1 MSLQELSWS
10 EEVPEDTAQL
20 VEPLLGPSDLYR
32 FIGENVGDFL
42 KQSDFADLYSQLGR
56 GAISPVI
63 LSLITVFQ
71 YLENLPDREAAN
83 WAVLRMDWK
92 YALHVPLTWSGFHFS
107 SLSNFRERL
116 VAHEAEQL
124 VFEQVLAWLRQSGF
138 LKKKGKQRTDS
149 THVIGRVAHLSRLE
163 LVWETLR
170 LALREM
176 QKAAPTWYGQTIPAS
191 FDDSYRKRQHDWRI
205 SKDEVGRYL
214 QQAGQDGCWLLSQ
227 LGRSTPA
234 PVLEAATV
242 ATLRQVW
249 QQQFICA
256 DGEAQTRTKVKGKD
270 IIVSPHET
278 EARWSR
284 KRSTEWEGYKLHITE
299 TVERE
304 EDVAFITDIMTTTAN
319 TGDSEVVDEIQTRL
333 QEHGLLPD
341 ELYVDQGYVSG
352 ANLAHS
358 HDAGVTLMGPAPADV
373 GKKPEGYRQADFTI
387 DLSNKIA
394 VCPHGNCAVEWFPIS
409 KPDGYVGAKV
419 NFGRQCL
426 ACPARTQCAPGKYGR
441 TLEVNPYLSFLQE
454 RREEQ
459 QTEAFHLQMKQ
470 RAAIEGTLSAC
481 VRKNGARRARYRGLA
496 KTRLQHL
503 LMGAAVNL
511 KRLSVALANRHTAQA
526 SRRRTN
532 KSSKVA
538 RRTTILVTDC

>member
-1 MSLQELSWS
+1 MSLQEFSWS
-10 EEVPEDTAQL
+10 EEIPEDTAQL
-20 VEPLLGPSDLYR
+20 VEPLLRPNDLYR
-32 FIGENVGDFL
+32 FVGNNVGDFL
-42 KQSDFADLYSQLGR
+42 KQSDFADLYSRLGR
-56 GAISPVI
+56 GAISPVA

-71 YLENLPDREAAN
+71 FLENLPDREAAQ

-92 YALHVPLTWSGFHFS
+92 YALHVPLTWDGFHFS
-107 SLSNFRERL
+107 SLSTFRERL
-116 VAHEAEQL
+116 IEHEAEQL
-124 VFEQVLAWLRQSGF
+124 VFEKVLTWLRQAGY

-170 LALREM
+170 LALHEM
-176 QKAAPTWYGQTIPAS
+176 EKASPTWYMQTIPAS

-205 SKDEVGRYL
+205 NKNDVARYL
-214 QQAGQDGCWLLSQ
+214 QQVGQDGCWLLGQ
-227 LGRSTPA
+227 LGPSTPVK
-234 PVLEAATV
+234 VLEADAVVTM
-242 ATLRQVW
+242 RQVW

-256 DGEAQTRTKVKGKD
+256 AGETQTRTKVKGKE
-270 IIVSPHET
+270 IIISAHET

-284 KRSTEWEGYKLHITE
+284 KRSTEWEGYKLHVME

-304 EDVAFITDIMTTTAN
+304 GDVAFITDIMTTTAN

-333 QEHGLLPD
+333 QERNLLPD

-352 ANLAHS
+352 PNLAHS

-373 GKKPEGYRQADFTI
+373 GKKPQGYRQADFTI
-387 DLSNKIA
+387 NLSKKTAI
-394 VCPHGNCAVEWFPIS
+394 CPLGNQAVEWFPITM
-409 KPDGYVGAKV
+409 PDGYVGAKV

-426 ACPARTQCAPGKYGR
+426 TCPARPLCAPGKSGR
-441 TLEVNPYLSFLQE
+441 NLEVNPYLSFLQE
-454 RREEQ
+454 RRAEQ
-459 QTEAFHLQMKQ
+459 QTEVFHLQMKQ

-503 LMGAAVNL
+503 LMGAAINL
-511 KRLSVALANRHTAQA
+511 KRLNVALAHRHTAQA
-526 SRRRTN
+526 SRRRII
-532 KSSKVA
+532 KQPKAA
-538 RRTTILVTDC
+538 RRTTKLVTGC

>member
-1 MSLQELSWS
+1 MSLQEFCWL
-10 EEVPEDTAQL
+10 EEIPEETAQL
-20 VEPLLGPSDLYR
+20 VEPLLGANDLYR
-32 FIGENVGDFL
+32 FIGDNVGDFL
-42 KQSDFADLYSQLGR
+42 KLSDFADLYSRLGR
-56 GAISPVI
+56 GAICPVI
-63 LSLITVFQ
+63 LSLVTVFQ
-71 YLENLPDREAAN
+71 YLENIPDREAAQ

-107 SLSNFRERL
+107 SLSTFRERL
-116 VAHEAEQL
+116 VIHEAEQL

-149 THVIGRVAHLSRLE
+149 THVVGHVAHLSRLE
-163 LVWETLR
+163 LVWETMR

-176 QKAAPTWYGQTIPAS
+176 QKAAPTWYAQTIPAS
-191 FDDSYRKRQHDWRI
+191 FDESYRKRQHDWRI
-205 SKDEVGRYL
+205 SKSEVARYL
-214 QQAGQDGCWLLSQ
+214 QQAGQDGCWLLGQ
-227 LGRSTPA
+227 LGPSTPA
-234 PVLEAATV
+234 QVLEAAGVVTM
-242 ATLRQVW
+242 RQVW
-249 QQQFICA
+249 QQQFVCV

-284 KRSTEWEGYKLHITE
+284 KRSTEWEGYKLHVTE

-304 EDVAFITDIMTTTAN
+304 GDVAFITDIMTTPAN

-333 QEHGLLPD
+333 QERDLLPD

-358 HDAGVTLMGPAPADV
+358 HDAGLTLMGPAPADV

-387 DLSNKIA
+387 NLSNKTAI
-394 VCPHGNCAVEWFPIS
+394 CPLGNQAAEWFPIS

-426 ACPARTQCAPGKYGR
+426 TCPARTQCAPGNSGR

-454 RREEQ
+454 RRAEQ

-511 KRLSVALANRHTAQA
+511 KRLSVALANRQAAQA
-526 SRRRTN
+526 SRRRAN
-532 KSSKVA
+532 KQPEAV